1 MKFEVLSNI
10 AILAAKKAGDFLI
23 SKKNEKKEIF
33 SEIGRDIKL
42 EIDRQAEL
50 IIRKELQVTNIP
62 VLGEEFGGDNLE
74 NIYWV
79 IDPLDG
85 TANYFRGIDESCIS
99 IGLMR
104 SNESVMG
111 IIYNFNN
118 GELYS
123 AIQGKG
129 AYLNDERIKVSVVD
143 SRDQASLTTGF
154 PASETID
161 SSFEYLD
168 NLRDWKKIRM
178 FGSAALS
185 CAYVASGKCDCYLE
199 KGVYLW
205 DFAAGICLVNE
216 AGGKVKF
223 KKITKE
229 TYEVNV
235 ANSLV

>member
-111 IIYNFNN
+111 II
-118 GELYS
+118 
-123 AIQGKG
+123 
-129 AYLNDERIKVSVVD
+129 
-143 SRDQASLTTGF
+143 
-154 PASETID
+154 
-161 SSFEYLD
+161 
-168 NLRDWKKIRM
+168 
-178 FGSAALS
+178 
-185 CAYVASGKCDCYLE
+185 
-199 KGVYLW
+199 
-205 DFAAGICLVNE
+205 
-216 AGGKVKF
+216 
-223 KKITKE
+223 
-229 TYEVNV
+229 
-235 ANSLV
+235 